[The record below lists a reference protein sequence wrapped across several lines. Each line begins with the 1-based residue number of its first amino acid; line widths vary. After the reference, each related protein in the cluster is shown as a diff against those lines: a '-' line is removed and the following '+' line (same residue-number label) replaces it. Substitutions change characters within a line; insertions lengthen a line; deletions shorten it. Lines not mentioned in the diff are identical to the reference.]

1 MPLVLQRP
9 TAFKI
14 TVPSELWVLKHN
26 LNRTVGVD
34 AFVLNENNVLEKVLP
49 SEVIKI
55 DDNTVHIV
63 WPTGWLMVGEAT
75 VA

>member
-14 TVPSELWVLKHN
+14 TAAATTWVLQHN

-34 AFVLNENNVLEKVLP
+34 AFVLNENNALEKVLP

-55 DDNTVHIV
+55 DDNTVHII
-63 WPTGWLMVGEAT
+63 WPWPMIGEAT